1 MKLAFALKAWSAS
14 YDGEVAHIVSLV
26 GPWCGG
32 IGGAQA
38 ILKIIL
44 QLLKQRKRGKRMTPW
59 ARRGL
64 NFDGT
69 PIERPPEGAE
79 EK

>member
-44 QLLKQRKRGKRMTPW
+44 TI
-59 ARRGL
+59 A
-64 NFDGT
+64 
-69 PIERPPEGAE
+69 EAAE
-79 EK
+79 ERKEDNSLGTARTEL